1 MEEHTNPL
9 IVFTCFQA
17 KWKSAWKYIDS
28 RHLVP
33 ATHLL
38 LGVSLQP
45 GVDQAQEGAGLN
57 QRRED
62 QEDQVGGPGAG
73 AGDGDEVCG
82 SDLEEKDQHS
92 EILNTVHTQMLSSI

>member
-17 KWKSAWKYIDS
+17 KWKIAWKYIDS

-45 GVDQAQEGAGLN
+45 GVDQPQEGAGLN

-62 QEDQVGGPGAG
+62 Q
-73 AGDGDEVCG
+73 
-82 SDLEEKDQHS
+82 
-92 EILNTVHTQMLSSI
+92 